1 MLKASPASSQL
12 ATYISKTIALN
23 LGKQNMVYNW
33 NDFRDEHPDLE
44 VEWADGNRGRSRLS
58 WRRRPRVLEPP
69 SGERKNNV
77 IVGLLIVSL
86 AFIVAAVAFVSN
98 DMTTNPPRLDGGD
111 TSDKVDP
118 DPTHAPSP
126 FPSESKSAFPSTQPS
141 LRSSQ
146 APSFVNS
153 TSPSTSISPS
163 SAPTPFFKAP
173 PAPTPGFECVDQ
185 AGLFYNHKGENVTCA
200 WFDTVGSYIKKRN
213 CGKTGIGR
221 ACLVACVDYYDCV
234 LPVKPETEPP
244 SEQPSVAPSANP
256 SKDLPQSLMFT
267 ASADTTIKESSPLAN
282 LGTASWIKVDA
293 DSGVFHA
300 LIKFD
305 LTGHV
310 HTRPIA
316 SATLRLKAAS
326 DCPDGGYIQ
335 RTHHP
340 NWEENAVTWSTAP
353 GGDGT
358 EVARLQTIKRG
369 YWYTAD
375 ITKALSTGHDHLSL
389 RLFPISDNECMFESK
404 ENSSGSAPEL
414 NIVYAD

>member
-1 MLKASPASSQL
+1 
-12 ATYISKTIALN
+12 
-23 LGKQNMVYNW
+23 MVYNW

-44 VEWADGNRGRSRLS
+44 VEWADSDSNRGRSRLS
-58 WRRRPRVLEPP
+58 WKRRPRVLEPHQ
-69 SGERKNNV
+69 GERKNNV
-77 IVGLLIVSL
+77 AIGLLIVSL
-86 AFIVAAVAFVSN
+86 ALLVGAVAFVSN
-98 DMTTNPPRLDGGD
+98 DMSTNPPRLPNDAD

-118 DPTHAPSP
+118 VPTISPSKL
-126 FPSESKSAFPSTQPS
+126 SSTKSSTAPSTQPS
-141 LRSSQ
+141 FRSSETPSFMNST
-146 APSFVNS
+146 APSS
-153 TSPSTSISPS
+153 SISPS

-173 PAPTPGFECVDQ
+173 PAPTPVFECVDQ

-221 ACLVACVDYYDCV
+221 ACLVACSDYYDCT
-234 LPVKPETEPP
+234 LPVKNETEAP
-244 SEQPSVAPSANP
+244 SEQLSTIPSSSPSR
-256 SKDLPQSLMFT
+256 DLPQSLMFT
-267 ASADTTIKESSPLAN
+267 SSADTTVKESSPQAN

-300 LIKFD
+300 LIKFN

-326 DCPDGGYIQ
+326 DCPSGGYIQ

-340 NWEENAVTWSTAP
+340 NWDENTVTWSTAP

-358 EVARLQTIKRG
+358 EIARLQTIKRG

-375 ITKALSTGHDHLSL
+375 VTKALSTGHDHLSL
-389 RLFPISDNECMFESK
+389 RLFPVSTSECMFESK

-414 NIVYAD
+414 NIVYGD